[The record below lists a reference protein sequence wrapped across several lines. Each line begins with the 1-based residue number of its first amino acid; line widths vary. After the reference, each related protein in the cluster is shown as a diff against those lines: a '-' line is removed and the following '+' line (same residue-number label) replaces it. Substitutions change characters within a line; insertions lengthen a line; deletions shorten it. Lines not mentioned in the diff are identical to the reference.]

1 MEEVSWFVFGCSA
14 LNWFSKRSAD
24 ILLSD
29 LLRTRMFLV
38 AFLLCVLVWV
48 VDPLVDTVVLG
59 HGSFLQQL
67 FYPSAKALTLRVFF
81 TCVILLCAFT
91 LRVLI
96 LGYQRKNRQLA
107 EQRAMVQR
115 IVDSEPEC
123 VKTVGRDGRLLDMNP
138 AGLRIIEA
146 DSKQQVQFGNV
157 YDLIA
162 EEDRQAYIEFN
173 NRVFQG
179 ESGTMEYDV
188 IGLKGSRKRV
198 ETHAVPLLDEDGRV
212 SAHLAVTR
220 DISAFRKSQEA
231 LKRFSVAV
239 EQCASVVMIT
249 DTQARITYVNP
260 RFTHVTGFS
269 AEEAL
274 GSTPGILRSGKQTDE
289 FYRNLWNTIL
299 AGREWRGKMQNQRKS
314 GELYWAMAVISPLKD
329 ETGQITHYL
338 CTQEDVTSSEL
349 LTEQLDYQA
358 RHCMLTGL
366 VNRYEFEQRLHALMR
381 SVVQAPAEHAVFFL
395 DLDQFKVI
403 NDTCGHLAGDQL
415 LRQISALIQ
424 RQVRKQDLV
433 SRSGGDEFAVLMEH
447 CPQAE
452 AARIAEKLR
461 AAIEDS
467 TFGWGE
473 NIFRITVSVGVVSLD
488 EHSTSVADVLSKAD
502 TSCYMAKE
510 LGRNRV
516 YIYRDDETSQRRLD
530 EAQWVARIHEG
541 IEKNRFCLYVQDIE
555 GLQEEHRHYEVLIR
569 YRGGDGELVPPGAF
583 LPPAERFGLSPKLDR
598 WVIHHVCEFLAA
610 RREQSPLAP
619 PLQLSINLSGP
630 SIADDDLLQFVRD
643 ALQKYQIDPQQL
655 CFEITETAAIT
666 HLSNA
671 IFFIREM
678 KEIGCRF
685 ALDDFGSGLSSFGYL
700 KTLPVDFVKIDGIFV
715 KDILED
721 EVDLA
726 MVRSINDIGHLMG
739 KKTIAEFVEN
749 QKIAD
754 VLRNVGVDY
763 AQGYGI
769 SRPRSIDE
777 LMAQGRE
784 NRGVEQV
791 SEEADQGTSPTPM

>member
-1 MEEVSWFVFGCSA
+1 MLF
-14 LNWFSKRSAD
+14 
-24 ILLSD
+24 
-29 LLRTRMFLV
+29 V

-48 VDPLVDTVVLG
+48 VDPLVDTVILD

-67 FYPSAKALTLRVFF
+67 FYPSAKALTLRIFF
-81 TCVILLCAFT
+81 TCVILLCAYA

-96 LGYQRKNRQLA
+96 LGYQTKNRQLS

-123 VKTVGRDGRLLDMNP
+123 VKTVARDGRLLDMNP

-146 DSKQQVQFGNV
+146 DSIQQVQFGNV

-173 NRVFQG
+173 QRVFQG

-188 IGLKGSRKRV
+188 VGLKGSRKRV

-220 DISAFRKSQEA
+220 DISAFKKSQKA
-231 LKRFSVAV
+231 LKQFSVAV

-249 DTQARITYVNP
+249 DTHARLTYVNP

-269 AEEAL
+269 AEEVL
-274 GSTPGILRSGKQTDE
+274 GRTPGILRSGKHTED
-289 FYRNLWNTIL
+289 FYRELWNTIL
-299 AGREWRGKMQNQRKS
+299 AGREWRGKMQNRRKS

-329 ETGQITHYL
+329 ETGQVTHYL
-338 CTQEDVTSSEL
+338 CTQEDITSSEL

-366 VNRYEFEQRLHALMR
+366 VNRYEFEQRLHALLR
-381 SVVQAPAEHAVFFL
+381 SVRQAPADHAVFFL

-403 NDTCGHLAGDQL
+403 NDSCGHLAGDQL

-447 CPQAE
+447 CPQEE

-467 TFGWGE
+467 VFGWGDSV
-473 NIFRITVSVGVVSLD
+473 FRVTASVGVVSLNQHAED
-488 EHSTSVADVLSKAD
+488 VAEVLSKAD
-502 TSCYMAKE
+502 TCCYMAKE

-516 YIYRDDETSQRRLD
+516 YVYRDDETSQRRLD

-541 IEKNRFCLYVQDIE
+541 IEKNLFCLYVQDIE
-555 GLQEEHRHYEVLIR
+555 GLQGSGQRHYEVLIR
-569 YRGGDGELVPPGAF
+569 YLGSDGVLVPPGAF

-598 WVIHHVCEFLAA
+598 WVIRHVCEFLAEEKA
-610 RREQSPLAP
+610 NNAAAE

-643 ALQKYQIDPQQL
+643 TLQEYQIDPQQL

-671 IFFIREM
+671 ICFIREM

-749 QKIAD
+749 QKIAE

-769 SRPRSIDE
+769 SRPRSIEE
-777 LMAQGRE
+777 LMVRSHGK
-784 NRGVEQV
+784 RGVEQV
-791 SEEADQGTSPTPM
+791 SAEADQGTSPTPM

>member
-1 MEEVSWFVFGCSA
+1 MLF
-14 LNWFSKRSAD
+14 
-24 ILLSD
+24 
-29 LLRTRMFLV
+29 V

-48 VDPLVDTVVLG
+48 VDPLVDTVILD

-67 FYPSAKALTLRVFF
+67 FYPSAKALTLRIFF
-81 TCVILLCAFT
+81 TCVILLCAYA

-96 LGYQRKNRQLA
+96 LGYQTKNRQLS

-123 VKTVGRDGRLLDMNP
+123 VKTVARDGRLLDMNP

-146 DSKQQVQFGNV
+146 DSIQQVQFGNV

-173 NRVFQG
+173 QRVFQG

-188 IGLKGSRKRV
+188 VGLKGSRKRV

-220 DISAFRKSQEA
+220 DISEYRKSQEA

-260 RFTHVTGFS
+260 RFTHVTGFG
-269 AEEAL
+269 ADEAL
-274 GSTPGILRSGKQTDE
+274 GKTPGILRSGKQTDD
-289 FYRNLWNTIL
+289 FYRDLWNTIL
-299 AGREWRGKMQNQRKS
+299 AGREWRGKMQNRRKS

-329 ETGQITHYL
+329 ETGQVTHYL
-338 CTQEDVTSSEL
+338 CTQEDITSSEL

-366 VNRYEFEQRLHALMR
+366 VNRYEFEQRLHALLR
-381 SVVQAPAEHAVFFL
+381 SVRQAPAEHAVFFL

-403 NDTCGHLAGDQL
+403 NDSCGHLAGDQL

-447 CPQAE
+447 CPQEE

-467 TFGWGE
+467 VFGWGDSV
-473 NIFRITVSVGVVSLD
+473 FRVTASVGVVSLNQHAED
-488 EHSTSVADVLSKAD
+488 VAEVLSKAD
-502 TSCYMAKE
+502 TCCYMAKE

-516 YIYRDDETSQRRLD
+516 YVYRDDETSQRRLD

-541 IEKNRFCLYVQDIE
+541 IEKNLFCLYVQDIE
-555 GLQEEHRHYEVLIR
+555 GLQGSGQRHYEVLIR
-569 YRGGDGELVPPGAF
+569 YLGSDGVLVPPGAF

-598 WVIHHVCEFLAA
+598 WVIRHVCEFLSKEKANNTKA
-610 RREQSPLAP
+610 E

-643 ALQKYQIDPQQL
+643 TLQEYQIDPQQL

-671 IFFIREM
+671 ICFIREM

-749 QKIAD
+749 QKIAE

-769 SRPRSIDE
+769 SRPRSIEE
-777 LMAQGRE
+777 LMVRSHG

-791 SEEADQGTSPTPM
+791 SEEADQGTSPTPI